1 MGKAAGQPKQKQQ
14 AMITTKSDREELLST
29 VGGIFAELIE
39 LYDSVSHERINSI
52 PYESSWTASQ
62 LLDHVAKSTNGIAS
76 ALMQDG
82 KTPGRE
88 VTKRVPGLK
97 TIFLDFSNKM
107 QSPVS
112 IVPGDGPFEKQDVID
127 KLNMAF
133 EELAKEAR
141 HTNLDGLVEGLP
153 LGPVTKLELLHFVVY
168 HSTRHLEQMKRIC
181 NAFND

>member
-1 MGKAAGQPKQKQQ
+1 
-14 AMITTKSDREELLST
+14 MITIQSDREELLST
-29 VGGIFAELIE
+29 IGGIFAELLD
-39 LYDSVSHERINSI
+39 LYDSIGHERINDI
-52 PYESSWTASQ
+52 PYEGSWTASQ

-76 ALMQDG
+76 TLMQDG
-82 KTPGRE
+82 KKPGRE
-88 VTKRVPGLK
+88 VTQRVAELK

-112 IVPGDGPFEKQDVID
+112 IVPGDGPFEKQDVTE

-133 EELAKEAR
+133 EELAKETR

-153 LGPVTKLELLHFVVY
+153 LGPVTKLELLHFVGY
-168 HSTRHLEQMKRIC
+168 HSARHLEQLKRIC